1 MLFHKKTFIFAP
13 ENEMWK
19 DLSSLQP
26 QKKMLKH
33 ILSDDAPSIGICM
46 STHHQI
52 PAFHSLIIHSL
63 I

>member
-1 MLFHKKTFIFAP
+1 MPYSQKTFIFAP

-33 ILSDDAPSIGICM
+33 IL
-46 STHHQI
+46 
-52 PAFHSLIIHSL
+52 F
-63 I
+63 

>member
-1 MLFHKKTFIFAP
+1 MLIYIICGAYIVFLFIFAA

-33 ILSDDAPSIGICM
+33 IL
-46 STHHQI
+46 
-52 PAFHSLIIHSL
+52 F
-63 I
+63 

>member
-1 MLFHKKTFIFAP
+1 MLFHKKTFIFAS

-33 ILSDDAPSIGICM
+33 IL
-46 STHHQI
+46 
-52 PAFHSLIIHSL
+52 F
-63 I
+63 

>member
-33 ILSDDAPSIGICM
+33 ILFCA
-46 STHHQI
+46 
-52 PAFHSLIIHSL
+52 
-63 I
+63 

>member
-26 QKKMLKH
+26 QKKMLKQH
-33 ILSDDAPSIGICM
+33 SFLCAGWHSP
-46 STHHQI
+46 THPVFSH
-52 PAFHSLIIHSL
+52 LIFNF
-63 I
+63 

>member
-26 QKKMLKH
+26 QKKMLKNTLTFLFTF
-33 ILSDDAPSIGICM
+33 IYSDNFPRWL
-46 STHHQI
+46 TN
-52 PAFHSLIIHSL
+52 
-63 I
+63 

>member
-26 QKKMLKH
+26 QKKMLK
-33 ILSDDAPSIGICM
+33 
-46 STHHQI
+46 Q
-52 PAFHSLIIHSL
+52 HSLLYAFSTLFNFCPHS
-63 I
+63 